1 MQQNNELKKDIVAG
15 IIGYLTMVYI
25 VVVNG
30 SILNEAGLSL
40 EAGMIATILASFAGT
55 MLMGFFWETS
65 SYPDTWYGDKC
76 FIRLFHYW
84 K

>member
-1 MQQNNELKKDIVAG
+1 
-15 IIGYLTMVYI
+15 MVYI

-55 MLMGFFWETS
+55 MLMGFFLGNFLLS
-65 SYPDTWYGDKC
+65 
-76 FIRLFHYW
+76 
-84 K
+84 